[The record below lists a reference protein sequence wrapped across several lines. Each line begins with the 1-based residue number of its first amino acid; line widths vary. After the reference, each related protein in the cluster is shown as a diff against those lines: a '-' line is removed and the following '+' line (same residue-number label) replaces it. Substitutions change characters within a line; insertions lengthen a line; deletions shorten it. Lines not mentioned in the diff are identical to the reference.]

1 MLISLMT
8 GDLVAARQAELLAA
22 AEDERLALRMRR
34 ANRDRRRSAPTTR
47 VRRAWLR
54 TATQPVRP

>member
-1 MLISLMT
+1 MLTSLMT
-8 GDLVAARQAELLAA
+8 GDLVA

-34 ANRDRRRSAPTTR
+34 ASRDRRRTAVTTR
-47 VRRAWLR
+47 VRRAWPR